1 MDDRIDQKY
10 IDYLNALRESGIT
23 NMYGAGEY
31 LMDTFDLQKVEARKI
46 LANWMSNFQAYQIDP
61 YTTGPKVDQETK
73 AS

>member
-10 IDYLNALRESGIT
+10 IDYLNALRESGRT

-31 LMDTFDLQKVEARKI
+31 LMDTFDLQKAEARKI
-46 LANWMSNFQAYQIDP
+46 LSNWMKNFQAYQ
-61 YTTGPKVDQETK
+61 K

>member
-1 MDDRIDQKY
+1 MDNKIDQKY

-31 LMDTFDLQKVEARKI
+31 LMDTFDLPKVEARKI
-46 LANWMSNFQAYQIDP
+46 LANWMSNFQTYQ
-61 YTTGPKVDQETK
+61 K